1 MTTEEEERQEEERH
15 TKLAIIPSKMYHK
28 QRKTTRKK
36 IREEK
41 KQKESKT
48 DAKKNTVFCI
58 SIAPVIFCV
67 VSTTVFAL
75 ITCRRKNTQKILTDV
90 FVGVCVYM
98 YVYIYPLV
106 GVK

>member
-15 TKLAIIPSKMYHK
+15 TKLAIIPSKM
-28 QRKTTRKK
+28 RG
-36 IREEK
+36 EK

-98 YVYIYPLV
+98 YVYIHISTCRR
-106 GVK
+106 